1 MLPTDLMLRPTTW
14 YWDKGSASA
23 SECDYCPYDA
33 ETCKK
38 LEECY
43 VRMGNRFECDV
54 GGGRVVM
61 MTRNGLVQQVKGEPG
76 KWRAVKREELWHG

>member
-1 MLPTDLMLRPTTW
+1 MLPTAWMLRPTTW

-23 SECDYCPYDA
+23 SVCDYCPYDA

-43 VRMGNRFECDV
+43 VRMGNRFECDA
-54 GGGRVVM
+54 GGGRVVR
-61 MTRNGLVQQVKGEPG
+61 MTRNGLVQQVKE
-76 KWRAVKREELWHG
+76 V